1 MIKKINVM
9 GMELDNYSNRESLSV
24 MEGFLKD
31 TALNYVQMVNM
42 ELLILAESDENIKN
56 ALLDADL
63 TIVGDK
69 AILEAAGAVRLQ
81 RMNETENGN
90 FFVDFLK
97 RLYRGGYGVY
107 ILGDTQAD
115 IDSLEKFLNENFE
128 HLGIKGSAVLGEDV
142 SEGEKLVNEINIVL
156 PDVIISAAS
165 SPRQEIFLKSHK
177 SQICAKLWY
186 GIGMQKPHNRKTYG
200 IRKFVRRVISSRI
213 FHHKVNKFNNEN
225 L

>member
-1 MIKKINVM
+1 MIKKISVM

-24 MEGFLKD
+24 IEGFLKD
-31 TALNYVQMVNM
+31 TAMNYVQMVNM
-42 ELLILAESDENIKN
+42 ELLILAESDENVKN
-56 ALLDADL
+56 ALSDADL

-81 RMNETENGN
+81 RINETENGN

-97 RLYRGGYGVY
+97 KLYRSGYGVY
-107 ILGDTQAD
+107 LVGDTQAD
-115 IDSLEKFLNENFE
+115 IDSLEKFLSENFE
-128 HLGIKGSAVLGEDV
+128 HLRIMGSATLCDDA
-142 SEGEKLVNEINIVL
+142 SEGEKLVNDINIVL

-165 SPRQEIFLKSHK
+165 SPRQEIFLNNHK

-186 GIGMQKPHNRKTYG
+186 AAGAGKPHNRKTYG
-200 IRKFVRRVISSRI
+200 IRKFMRRVISSRI
-213 FHHKVNKFNNEN
+213 FHHRVNKFNNEN

>member
-1 MIKKINVM
+1 M

-31 TALNYVQMVNM
+31 TAMNYVQMVNM
-42 ELLILAESDENIKN
+42 EHLMLAESDENIKN
-56 ALLDADL
+56 ALTDADL

-69 AILEAAGAVRLQ
+69 AILEAAGAARLQ
-81 RMNETENGN
+81 RINETENGN

-107 ILGDTQAD
+107 LLGDTQQD
-115 IDSLEKFLNENFE
+115 IEALEKFFGENFE
-128 HLGIKGSAVLGEDV
+128 HLQIKGCAALGDDI
-142 SEGEKLVNEINIVL
+142 SEGEKLVNDINIVL
-156 PDVIISAAS
+156 PDVIISAVS
-165 SPRQEIFLKSHK
+165 SPRQEIFLNSHK
-177 SQICAKLWY
+177 NQICAKLWY
-186 GIGMQKPHNRKTYG
+186 GIGMQKPHNRKTYR
-200 IRKFVRRVISSRI
+200 IRKFARRVISSRI